1 MKKSIIMAFAL
12 GALSMLSLNVFAS
25 DAGDTETKAPVMRD
39 IEINNEDRNMSEY
52 MKEYMQNGNECYNDD
67 EINDGTQRRMGR
79 GC

>member
-25 DAGDTETKAPVMRD
+25 AGEDAQAKAPIMRN
-39 IEINNEDRNMSEY
+39 IEINNEDRNINKYIEDGY
-52 MKEYMQNGNECYNDD
+52 DCYNDYN
-67 EINDGTQRRMGR
+67 ENDGTQRRARR